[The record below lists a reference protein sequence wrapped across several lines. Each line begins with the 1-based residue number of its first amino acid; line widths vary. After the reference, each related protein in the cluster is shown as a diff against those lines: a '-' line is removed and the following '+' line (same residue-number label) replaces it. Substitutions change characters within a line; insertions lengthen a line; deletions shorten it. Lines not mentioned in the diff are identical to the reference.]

1 MNLIP
6 PKQIKYALFI
16 LAYKLIM
23 IQTIIYHIT
32 EKQSIQWIHKSSW
45 PLLVT
50 QMLIAIFL
58 KLFFLS
64 CAQAKF
70 KSILEYK
77 KNKGW
82 WIFVKKAD
90 NLKGL
95 KCFNQTEKKG
105 FGHLIR
111 ADFHHLLI
119 LTEDLA
125 LTEH

>member
-1 MNLIP
+1 M
-6 PKQIKYALFI
+6 K
-16 LAYKLIM
+16 
-23 IQTIIYHIT
+23 
-32 EKQSIQWIHKSSW
+32 WIHKSSW
-45 PLLVT
+45 PLPVT
-50 QMLIAIFL
+50 QRLRAIFL
-58 KLFFLS
+58 KLFFLA
-64 CAQAKF
+64 CALAKF
-70 KSILEYK
+70 KFSLEYK
-77 KNKGW
+77 KNKRW